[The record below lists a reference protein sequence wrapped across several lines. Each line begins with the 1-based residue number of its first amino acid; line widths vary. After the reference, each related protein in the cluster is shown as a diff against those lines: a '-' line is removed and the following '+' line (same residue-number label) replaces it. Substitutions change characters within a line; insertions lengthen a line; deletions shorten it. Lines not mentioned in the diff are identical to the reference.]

1 MAVAACSKVLSYGG
15 NWKLILWRMTANELR
30 GDRGAQFPLSAI
42 KLRSLGL
49 YFIFKPQIVLNLNA
63 FLILWYQHLFYKQK
77 RNLWYPIHAKFLT
90 LFWFFSP
97 HCSLTWAEHL
107 IASIWSEVSRKA
119 ICLKITQWIST
130 HSFCWK
136 WGWMFWHWYN
146 SNDMYYFIHKL

>member
-90 LFWFFSP
+90 LFLFFFLPAAASP
-97 HCSLTWAEHL
+97 EL
-107 IASIWSEVSRKA
+107 SILLPPNDQKSQRKA
-119 ICLKITQWIST
+119 ICLKITQWI
-130 HSFCWK
+130 
-136 WGWMFWHWYN
+136 
-146 SNDMYYFIHKL
+146 